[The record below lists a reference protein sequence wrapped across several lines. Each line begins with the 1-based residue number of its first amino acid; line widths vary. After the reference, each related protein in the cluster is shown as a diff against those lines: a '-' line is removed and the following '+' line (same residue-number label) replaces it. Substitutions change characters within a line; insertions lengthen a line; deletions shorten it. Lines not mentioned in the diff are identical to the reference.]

1 MDPNEK
7 LEEGRRLAACIAEHN
22 ACPDVASV
30 EDVVSA
36 GIRLAEVFRGL
47 DRFLSAGGILPREW
61 VKFLPA
67 GTVSPEE
74 YAAAEPE
81 DAVDGPNE
89 CSFFDD
95 VSEPELCDPGEG

>member
-1 MDPNEK
+1 VDPNAK
-7 LEEGRRLAACIAEHN
+7 LEEARGLAASIAEKRLFDQWETDEIVI
-22 ACPDVASV
+22 AGVKLS
-30 EDVVSA
+30 SA
-36 GIRLAEVFRGL
+36 FRCL
-47 DRFLSAGGILPREW
+47 DAFLSAGGILPREW

-67 GTVSPEE
+67 GTISPEE

-95 VSEPELCDPGEG
+95 VSEAELCDPGEG